1 MPEGIRDAQERY
13 ESRGRKVVIGLL
25 ALGALLLII
34 AVGAATRTLFSIT
47 GDTNAVEHTLEAQ
60 KAIGQLMA
68 RAERIETARRGFLI
82 QPEPSFQAII
92 RRASRD
98 FDTIQAGLAET
109 IADNPVEV
117 KRIHRVQ
124 ALDRERNAVIAAM
137 FAAPSVAIAKLRAS
151 DFNTDRGV
159 LITREMRGILAEM
172 GDTEQ
177 KLLVQRSRSQLDSL
191 IAFYVT
197 GGLAS
202 ALLIVMMVAA
212 IALVMRYNRDLTRA
226 QVELRGVNE
235 GLEDAVEARTT
246 ELSRANEEI
255 QRFAYIVSHDL
266 RSPLVNVLGFTSEL
280 DQARKTLHGYF
291 SKLFEE
297 HPDLRDETAWLAVD
311 EDLPEALDFIRTST
325 EKMDRLINSILELSR
340 QGRRTLHPERLD
352 MTQLAENVAA
362 TMRQRADTA
371 GATVTVSAIP
381 ALDSDR
387 IAVEQILSN
396 LVENALKYLSPT
408 RAGEV
413 QVDGRKTGKRVE
425 ISVTD
430 NGRGISAADHERIF
444 DLFRRAGA
452 QDQPGEGIGL
462 ANVRA
467 LAYRLGGRIT
477 VESQLDEGSR
487 FTLVLPEKFAASEP
501 A

>member
-1 MPEGIRDAQERY
+1 
-13 ESRGRKVVIGLL
+13 
-25 ALGALLLII
+25 
-34 AVGAATRTLFSIT
+34 
-47 GDTNAVEHTLEAQ
+47 
-60 KAIGQLMA
+60 
-68 RAERIETARRGFLI
+68 
-82 QPEPSFQAII
+82 
-92 RRASRD
+92 
-98 FDTIQAGLAET
+98 
-109 IADNPVEV
+109 
-117 KRIHRVQ
+117 
-124 ALDRERNAVIAAM
+124 
-137 FAAPSVAIAKLRAS
+137 
-151 DFNTDRGV
+151 
-159 LITREMRGILAEM
+159 
-172 GDTEQ
+172 
-177 KLLVQRSRSQLDSL
+177 
-191 IAFYVT
+191 
-197 GGLAS
+197 
-202 ALLIVMMVAA
+202 
-212 IALVMRYNRDLTRA
+212 
-226 QVELRGVNE
+226 
-235 GLEDAVEARTT
+235 
-246 ELSRANEEI
+246 
-255 QRFAYIVSHDL
+255 
-266 RSPLVNVLGFTSEL
+266 
-280 DQARKTLHGYF
+280 
-291 SKLFEE
+291 
-297 HPDLRDETAWLAVD
+297 
-311 EDLPEALDFIRTST
+311 
-325 EKMDRLINSILELSR
+325 
-340 QGRRTLHPERLD
+340 